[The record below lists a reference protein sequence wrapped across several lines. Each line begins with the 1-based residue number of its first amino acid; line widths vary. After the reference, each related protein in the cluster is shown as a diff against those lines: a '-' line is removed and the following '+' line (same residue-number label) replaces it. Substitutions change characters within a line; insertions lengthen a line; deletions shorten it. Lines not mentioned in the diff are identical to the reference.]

1 MSFNNEDEDVKTQ
14 RKLFLFLGTLVGV
27 VTAAVLFYAIA
38 VDAKENQA
46 QSDAALEVVAEQ
58 PATADSQEIAE
69 ANGLVIVES
78 ASEPV
83 AETVVVTETV
93 VVASAPVAAIVTQVT
108 PEEGDGARVVVEQGT
123 VKFYF
128 ASGKTALA
136 AGADE
141 ALKSVVAG
149 VKQGKKAQVSGFH
162 DSTGSVAVNERVS
175 KAQAMAVHDAL
186 VKLGVPEK
194 QIELVKPKVLEGSG
208 EDAEARRVEVVL
220 K

>member
-27 VTAAVLFYAIA
+27 VTAMVLFYAIA
-38 VDAKENQA
+38 VDAKES
-46 QSDAALEVVAEQ
+46 QSPSTEVVAEQ
-58 PATADSQEIAE
+58 PATADSQEIAQ
-69 ANGLVIVES
+69 ANGLLVDES
-78 ASEPV
+78 AVVVLAPSEPV
-83 AETVVVTETV
+83 AA
-93 VVASAPVAAIVTQVT
+93 VVAPAAAL
-108 PEEGDGARVVVEQGT
+108 EEDDSRVVVEQGI

-128 ASGKTALA
+128 ATGKNALA

-141 ALKSVVAG
+141 ALQAVVAG

-175 KAQAMAVHDAL
+175 KARAQAVRDAL
-186 VKLGVPEK
+186 VRLGVPEK
-194 QIELVKPKVLEGSG
+194 DIELVKPKVLEGSG
-208 EDAEARRVEVVL
+208 ENAEARRVEVVL